1 MLLLFVKILKLYKF
15 ATMLRLEIENII
27 KSHGLSVTKS
37 RKKVLKYF
45 LKLNKPLDLKTI
57 RSLVN
62 PIDRVTLFR
71 ILSCFEKKGIIHSI
85 RLENGQHLYAICKE
99 TCRDGQHSHQHIH
112 FTCESCDD
120 VSCLSIDNFPNLSL
134 TNYKF
139 NNININVSG
148 VCQACI
154 F

>member
-1 MLLLFVKILKLYKF
+1 
-15 ATMLRLEIENII
+15 MLRLEIENII

-45 LKLNKPLDLKTI
+45 LKLDKPLDLKTI
-57 RSLVN
+57 RHLVS

-99 TCRDGQHSHQHIH
+99 RCVNGKHDHQHIH

-134 TNYKF
+134 KNYKF

-148 VCQACI
+148 VCQSCVI
-154 F
+154 